1 MNYKTRLENLI
12 KKNKGLLLTKDVTA
26 AGIPRVYI
34 NDFIELGVLEKLER
48 GVYITK
54 DSMDDTMYRLQAK
67 YPPVIFSHDT
77 ALFLHDLTDRDP
89 LRYAVT
95 VPAGYNAKNIKDSGV
110 KVYSI
115 KKELYKLGLCTS
127 ITLFGREI
135 KTYNPERTI
144 CDILRSRN
152 QIDIAIL
159 TDALK
164 RYAKRKDKDLPQ
176 LMMYAESFRVVK
188 ILRSYMEVLL

>member
-1 MNYKTRLENLI
+1 MNYKTQLETLI
-12 KKNKGLLLTKDVTA
+12 KKNKGLLLTKDVSA

-34 NDFIELGVLEKLER
+34 KNLIELGVLEKLER
-48 GVYITK
+48 GMYITK
-54 DSMDDTMYRLQAK
+54 DSFDDTMYRLQAK
-67 YPPVIFSHDT
+67 YPAAIFSHDT

-89 LRYAVT
+89 LQYAVT
-95 VPAGYNAKNIKDSGV
+95 VPAGYNAKNIKDNGV

-115 KKELYKLGLCTS
+115 KKELYNLGLCFSQTP
-127 ITLFGREI
+127 FGREI
-135 KTYNPERTI
+135 KAYNTERTI

-164 RYAKRKDKDLPQ
+164 LYAKRKDKDLPR
-176 LMMYAESFRVVK
+176 LMRYAESFRITK